1 MHSTP
6 TALTGKQRKLHTP
19 AASGCRA
26 KALKTKAPSGNTRS
40 TAQIAAV
47 HALGTALISQEMPR
61 GRA

>member
-1 MHSTP
+1 MYSTP

-26 KALKTKAPSGNTRS
+26 KALKTKRPSGNARS
-40 TAQIAAV
+40 TSQNVAV
-47 HALGTALISQEMPR
+47 HALGTALISREMPH

>member
-19 AASGCRA
+19 AAFGCRA
-26 KALKTKAPSGNTRS
+26 KALKTKAPPRNTRS
-40 TAQIAAV
+40 TSQNVAV
-47 HALGTALISQEMPR
+47 HALGTALISQEMPH